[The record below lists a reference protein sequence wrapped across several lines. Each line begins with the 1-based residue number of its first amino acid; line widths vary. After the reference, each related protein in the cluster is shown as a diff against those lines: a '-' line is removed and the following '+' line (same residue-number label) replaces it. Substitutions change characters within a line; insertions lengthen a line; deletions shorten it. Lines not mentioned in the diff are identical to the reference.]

1 MSDRT
6 EALLTDN
13 QARDNVTDAELGLD
27 ENGKFLGLR
36 VRTKANLG
44 AYYATDRLAFPAI
57 THIGLIRSLHNRCD
71 PRRSDAPAHQHQSD
85 GTLSGS
91 RPAEA
96 AYVLERMVDLAA
108 QEMGIDRIEL
118 RRRNYISANALPYK
132 TGFMYTYDSGKF
144 EENMDL
150 CMEKADFAGFEA
162 RRADASLGVN

>member
-1 MSDRT
+1 MGVGPT

-27 ENGKFLGLR
+27 ENGSFLVPVEQRPIWGLLR
-36 VRTKANLG
+36 
-44 AYYATDRLAFPAI
+44 DRPASLPGHH
-57 THIGLIRSLHNRCD
+57 TYRSFIRSLHNRCD

-85 GTLSGS
+85 GTYRGAG
-91 RPAEA
+91 RPEA

-118 RRRNYISANALPYK
+118 RRRNYIPANALPYK

-162 RRADASLGVN
+162 RRADSVSR